1 MVIKRSMHLINLHFW
16 AYPNH
21 DVLGSSIDWDTT
33 EDFMY
38 LVPSWD
44 KTVIFQRIF
53 FWHFKF
59 DRDTEAGDFVEH
71 FDYNNHHL
79 NRLAWTSEYTS
90 KFTKKTAVKV
100 KTCILFPNHIP
111 SLQRW
116 IKRWKEYPFEN
127 ILKRV
132 STTEGVICRL
142 QVAGCRLQVA
152 GCRCRLQVA
161 GCRSNIDNFNEYK

>member
-21 DVLGSSIDWDTT
+21 DVLGSSIDWETT

-79 NRLAWTSEYTS
+79 NRLARTSEYTS

-116 IKRWKEYPFEN
+116 IKRWKN
-127 ILKRV
+127 THLKTSWSAYQLRLICGEV
-132 STTEGVICRL
+132 WSSDVIIEAYL
-142 QVAGCRLQVA
+142 L
-152 GCRCRLQVA
+152 
-161 GCRSNIDNFNEYK
+161 